1 MSNRVDG
8 QGLNPGHRETLFAT
22 PQWFAIW
29 AEAFGRESYGVWRRP
44 GANQTLAIPYL
55 RQNWKIAG
63 FPVALARAAANFF
76 TPRYDVIGGPC
87 DPGDLEAMLRD
98 LNVACLEL
106 SGVSEH
112 SSLVDAI
119 DRSADPSGVQR
130 DLFESAPF
138 VDCTVGWS
146 SYWATRGK
154 NLRANLATAE
164 RRLRDSRVELLRLS
178 DWQDIGPQLET
189 IYAIEASGWK
199 GRQGTAITQDPTVKS
214 FYDRLIYE
222 LSGRDLIRLF
232 LLRVDGEVVAFE
244 LATLYLGVLTGLKGG
259 FREAHAKLS
268 PGQLLRQHFLQW
280 AFAVPEVELYDLQG
294 PSSVT
299 KLRWATGAET
309 LLTIRLFRRSFR
321 GLLCRSRFVVA
332 PKVKA
337 VIRRTVRPT
346 PDVPDERERDAR

>member
-1 MSNRVDG
+1 MSNQVDG
-8 QGLNPGHRETLFAT
+8 PGLNPGHRATLFAT

-29 AEAFGRESYGVWRRP
+29 AQAFGLDSYGVWRRS
-44 GANQTLAIPYL
+44 GDDQTLAIPYL

-63 FPVALARAAANFF
+63 LPVVLARAAANFF

-87 DPGDLEAMLRD
+87 TPGDLETMLRD
-98 LNVACLEL
+98 LNVACLDL

-119 DRSADPSGVQR
+119 DRSADPSRVQR
-130 DLFESAPF
+130 DVFESAPY
-138 VDCTVGWS
+138 VDCKVGWS

-164 RRLRDSRVELLRLS
+164 RRLHHSRVELLRLS
-178 DWQDIGPQLET
+178 DWEDIGPQLET

-199 GRQGTAITQDPTVKS
+199 GRHGTAIKQDPTVKS

-268 PGQLLRQHFLQW
+268 PGQLLRKHFLQW
-280 AFAVPEVELYDLQG
+280 AFAEPGVELYDLQG

-299 KLRWATGAET
+299 KLRWATGVET

-321 GLLCRSRFVVA
+321 GLLCRSRFVIA

-337 VIRRTVRPT
+337 AIRRTARST
-346 PDVPDERERDAR
+346 PAVPDERERDAR